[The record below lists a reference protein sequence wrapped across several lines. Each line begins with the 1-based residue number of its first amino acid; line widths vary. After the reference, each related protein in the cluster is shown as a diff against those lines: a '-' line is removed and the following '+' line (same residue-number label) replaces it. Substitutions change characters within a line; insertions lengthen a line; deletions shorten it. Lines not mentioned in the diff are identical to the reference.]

1 MKHTTLIPGAHGQS
15 VPVIWEEVNVPLP
28 AGECNTITLTAT
40 LKVTLPDSKF
50 DLGLIAAELA
60 DAQKTGR
67 WLDETEVEEILG
79 LDRFDVLS
87 HGAVRFSVQGEDA
100 PEQFCAHGQPTHA
113 HPDYEGRCPDCDR
126 DEYADIV
133 CDLRRGT

>member
-1 MKHTTLIPGAHGQS
+1 VKRTTLIPGAHGQS

-40 LKVTLPDSKF
+40 LKVTLPDGKF

-67 WLDETEVEEILG
+67 WLDETEVEQILG
-79 LDRFDVLS
+79 LDRFDVLN
-87 HGAVRFSVQGEDA
+87 HGAVQFSVQGEDA
-100 PEQFCAHGQPTHA
+100 LEQFCAHGKPTRD
-113 HPDYEGRCPDCDR
+113 HPNYAGRCPDCDR
-126 DEYADIV
+126 EEYADIV